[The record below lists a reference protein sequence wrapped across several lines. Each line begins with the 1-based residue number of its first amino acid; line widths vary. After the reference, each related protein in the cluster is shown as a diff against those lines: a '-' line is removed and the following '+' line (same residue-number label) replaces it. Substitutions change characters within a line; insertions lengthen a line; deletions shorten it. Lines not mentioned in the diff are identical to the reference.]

1 MKRAHR
7 PMKDNRHEGE
17 LFRRRAVA
25 AFALALLG
33 ILGLGARFYWLQVLR
48 HDDYSARADSNRISM
63 RHIAPSRGLIY
74 DRNGVL
80 LAENVAAFRLEV
92 VPERVADMPAMLDEL
107 GQVVALDQEDI
118 QRFNTLRKSRRS
130 YMSVPLRMKLA
141 EEEIARFSVE
151 RWRFPGVDVVPYL
164 TRSYPLG
171 KDFGHVIGYVGRL
184 DTDDLARVDTARYD
198 GTTHIG
204 KTGIERYYEDLLHG
218 EPGYDLVEVNA
229 NRRPLRTLERTPPTP
244 GKNLYLSID
253 AHLQRAAEEA
263 FGGATGALVAIDPR
277 NGEVLALVSV
287 PGFDPNLFVN
297 GISRT
302 DYQLLLNAPDRPLFN
317 RALIGTFEPGS
328 TIKPFMALAGLELGI
343 RKRSDTVFSSG
354 EFYIPGQPR
363 AYRDWRHG
371 GHGRVDVVEALAQS
385 VNTYFYSLALDL
397 GIDRMSQYLGQF
409 GFGAPTGIDLAGE
422 GRGILPSREWKR
434 GAQSQP
440 WFPGETVIAGIGQGY
455 WTTTPI
461 QLAHATATLAAR
473 GVARR
478 PHLLRAVQDG
488 FNAPIVEV
496 EQPPAAA
503 SLIRDPA
510 NWALVEQGMVAVVNG
525 PTGTAR
531 RIGED
536 APYVIAGKTGTAQR
550 FSRTESNEQALSAL
564 DARQKYKALFIAYA
578 PVEEPR
584 IALGLVLEFAASGSG
599 DAAPM
604 ARRVLDAWFAAA
616 AAPAQPGGAAAP

>member
-1 MKRAHR
+1 MKRVR
-7 PMKDNRHEGE
+7 KPMKDNRHEGE

-25 AFALALLG
+25 AFALAFLG
-33 ILGLGARFYWLQVLR
+33 IVGLAGRFYWLQVLR

-80 LAENVAAFRLEV
+80 LADNVAAFRLEV
-92 VPERVADMPAMLDEL
+92 VPERVPDMARMLGEL
-107 GQVVALDQEDI
+107 REVVALGDDDVE
-118 QRFNTLRKSRRS
+118 RFDALRRSRRS
-130 YMSVPLRMKLA
+130 YMSIPLRMKLA

-184 DTDDLARVDTARYD
+184 DTDDLARVDATRYD

-204 KTGIERYYEDLLHG
+204 KTGIERYYENLLHG
-218 EPGYDLVEVNA
+218 EPGYELVEVNA
-229 NRRPLRTLERTPPTP
+229 NRRPLRTLERSAPIP

-253 AHLQRAAEEA
+253 ARLQRAAEEA

-302 DYQLLLNAPDRPLFN
+302 DYRTLLEAPDRPLFN

-328 TIKPFMALAGLELGI
+328 TIKPFMALAGLELGV
-343 RKRSDTVFSSG
+343 RKRTDTVLSTG
-354 EFYIPGQPR
+354 EFFIPGQPR
-363 AYRDWRHG
+363 AYRDWRRG

-434 GAQSQP
+434 GAQNQP

-455 WTTTPI
+455 WTATPI
-461 QLAHATATLAAR
+461 QLAYATATLAAR
-473 GVARR
+473 GVAHR
-478 PHLLRAVQDG
+478 PHLLKATQDS
-488 FNAPIVEV
+488 FNAPIADV
-496 EQPPAAA
+496 EQPPAPP
-503 SLIRDPA
+503 SMIRDPA
-510 NWALVEQGMVAVVNG
+510 NWAIVEQGMIAVVNG

-531 RIGED
+531 RVAEG
-536 APYVIAGKTGTAQR
+536 ATYVIAGKTGTAQR
-550 FSRTESNEQALSAL
+550 FSRTETNEQALSAL
-564 DARQKYKALFIAYA
+564 DARQKYKALFVAFA
-578 PVEEPR
+578 PADEPR
-584 IALGLVLEFAASGSG
+584 IALGLVLEFAASGSA
-599 DAAPM
+599 DAAPL
-604 ARRVLDAWFAAA
+604 ARRVLDAWLQPDAV
-616 AAPAQPGGAAAP
+616 PAIASGAAAP